1 MRKHRRLAL
10 KTESGRRNGTFLQAL
25 TRNVGY
31 TKLTEH
37 LGAFVAYMCM
47 SKNDLDFIEKLDRFR
62 PRIEKQLSLPLEYE
76 RDKDDGKDL

>member
-1 MRKHRRLAL
+1 
-10 KTESGRRNGTFLQAL
+10 
-25 TRNVGY
+25 
-31 TKLTEH
+31 
-37 LGAFVAYMCM
+37 MCM